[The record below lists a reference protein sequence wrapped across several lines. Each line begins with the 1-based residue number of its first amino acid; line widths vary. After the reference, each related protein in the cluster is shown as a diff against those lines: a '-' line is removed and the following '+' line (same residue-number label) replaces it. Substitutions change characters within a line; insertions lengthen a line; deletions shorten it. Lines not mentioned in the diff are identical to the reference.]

1 MESVFPTEISHI
13 FHREIHEIEQSE
25 KNLKNSHFYVYWYQ
39 NEVCRGTNFEST
51 ESHFSVCIYKKH
63 CIFQSSVW
71 SVT

>member
-13 FHREIHEIEQSE
+13 FHTDICEIEQSE
-25 KNLKNSHFYVYWYQ
+25 QNLKNSHFVYWYQ
-39 NEVCRGTNFEST
+39 NEACRGTNFEST
-51 ESHFSVCIYKKH
+51 ESHFSVCIYKHH